1 MRSRLF
7 PLAAVAAIAA
17 AAWPAARPAAQAS
30 ASLTFADVTA
40 AAGIHFTHTS
50 GAFGQKYL
58 PETMGSGVI
67 VFDADGDGDQ
77 DLFFPNG
84 KSWPGRPPSNALP
97 AFYKNNGT
105 GGFVDSTKA
114 AGLAVSLYAMGG
126 TAADYDNDGDV
137 DLFVTALGGNR
148 LFRNDGAGVFTDV
161 TAAAG
166 LAGSTAF
173 GTSAAFFDYDKDGVL
188 DLYVVN
194 YVQWALATDIRCS
207 LDGKTKSY
215 CTPEAY
221 KGASP
226 ILYKGGKD
234 GRFTD
239 VTKAAGLLDPA
250 AKALG
255 IALLDYDG
263 DGWLD
268 LFVANDTRPNRLYR
282 NTGKGTFTDE
292 AVTAGVAFNDAGV
305 PRAGMGTDAA
315 DYDGSGRP
323 SLVVG
328 NFSNEMI
335 GLYHNEGGGLFL
347 DEAPG
352 QTVGQTSMLTLTF
365 ACFFFDADLDGRL
378 DLFAANG
385 HVADDINVAQP
396 KVKYA
401 EPAHLFRNLG
411 QKRFEAITDKAG
423 PALQKP
429 VVARGAAYLD
439 ADRDGDLD
447 LVVTEN
453 NGPARLL
460 RNEGGNRQHW
470 LRVTLQGTKSNRSAI
485 GAVATV
491 TLANGAKRWAMVKTG
506 SSYLSQ
512 SELPLTFGL
521 GTDPRVTGIEV
532 RWPSGQVDTIGS
544 VEANRGITI
553 VEGKGL
559 TK

>member
-1 MRSRLF
+1 MRSTLLF
-7 PLAAVAAIAA
+7 VAAATAIAVAQAA
-17 AAWPAARPAAQAS
+17 AP
-30 ASLTFADVTA
+30 LTFADVTT
-40 AAGIHFTHTS
+40 AAGIRFTHTN

-58 PETMGSGVI
+58 PETMGSGAI
-67 VFDADGDGDQ
+67 VFDADNDGDQ
-77 DLFFPNG
+77 DLFFANG
-84 KSWPGRPPSNALP
+84 KGWPGHPPANALP

-105 GGFVDSTKA
+105 GGFVESTSA
-114 AGLAVSLYAMGG
+114 AGLAVSLYGMGG
-126 TAADYDNDGDV
+126 AAADYDNDGDA
-137 DLFVTALGGNR
+137 DLFLTALGGNR
-148 LFRNDGAGVFTDV
+148 LFRNNGAGVFTDV

-194 YVQWALATDIRCS
+194 YVQWSVATDIRCS

-335 GLYHNEGGGLFL
+335 ALYHNEGGGLFI

-365 ACFFFDADLDGRL
+365 ACLFFDADLDGRP

-385 HVADDINVAQP
+385 HVADDINAVQP
-396 KVKYA
+396 KIKYA
-401 EPAHLFRNLG
+401 QPAHLFRNLG

-460 RNEGGNRQHW
+460 RNEGGNRQRW

-485 GAVATV
+485 GAIVTAT
-491 TLANGAKRWAMVKTG
+491 LPGGAKRWAMVKTG

-521 GTDPRVTGIEV
+521 GAEARVTGLEV

-544 VEANRGITI
+544 VEANRAITI
-553 VEGKGL
+553 VEGQGL
-559 TK
+559 AK